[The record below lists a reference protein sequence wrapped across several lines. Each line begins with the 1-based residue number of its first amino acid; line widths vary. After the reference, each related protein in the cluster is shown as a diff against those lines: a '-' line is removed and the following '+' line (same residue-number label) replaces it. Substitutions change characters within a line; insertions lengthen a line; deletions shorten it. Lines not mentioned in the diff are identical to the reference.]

1 MARVFVPKYTD
12 KQTGK
17 KRKSPNCHVAFDDHN
32 GTRRRV
38 VGFPVSAGKGRSEA
52 LGTKLERLVSCRA
65 VGEPLTPDLLNWVE
79 NMAPILR
86 DKLAGWDVIE
96 APKCERFKPISYQM
110 IGYMHVMRAKG
121 NDPKHIRQTIRKIGE
136 IVRHSGIRLLS
147 DITAE
152 DVEAYLT
159 KRRIG
164 RKTITPKT
172 CNAYLTAMKGFCNWL
187 VKAGRISRSPLAGV
201 EPMPVVDEESR
212 WPLTISE
219 MRVLLEVTEE
229 GPVQFK
235 MNGSERALLYR
246 LAVET
251 GYRAGELR
259 SLVRASFDLDSN
271 NPTIRLLAGVSKGK
285 RRSSIPLR
293 PETVV
298 LLREH
303 LASKAPAA
311 SAFAMPDSTHTAEMI
326 RADMIDARIPI
337 TDILGR
343 KRDFH
348 NLRHTCGTWLANAG
362 VHPKT
367 IQTIMRHSTF
377 RLTMDT
383 YAHADRDQTAVAIGQ
398 MPSLSESTIS
408 MATGTDNA
416 TANDCSQSACAT
428 LAQEGGQLQP
438 NKTKP
443 GQCQMDGGTHV
454 TAGVQKKSP
463 DSKGQWARLDSN
475 QCRHKPADLQSAPF
489 GRFGTRPV
497 DGQVSYPIDD

>member
-1 MARVFVPKYTD
+1 
-12 KQTGK
+12 
-17 KRKSPNCHVAFDDHN
+17 
-32 GTRRRV
+32 V
-38 VGFPVSAGKGRSEA
+38 VGFPVSAGKGRSDA
-52 LGTKLERLVSCRA
+52 LGTKLDRLASCRA
-65 VGEPLTPDLLNWVE
+65 VGEPLAPDLLNWVE
-79 NMAPILR
+79 NMAPALR
-86 DKLAGWDVIE
+86 DKLAEWDVID
-96 APKCERFKPISYQM
+96 APKRERFKPISYQM
-110 IGYMHVMRAKG
+110 IGYMHAMRAKG

-136 IVRHSGIRLLS
+136 VVRHGGVRLLS
-147 DITAE
+147 DVTAE
-152 DVEAYLT
+152 GMEAYLT

-164 RKTITPKT
+164 RKPITPKT

-187 VKAGRISRSPLAGV
+187 VKTGRISRSPLASV
-201 EPMPVVDEESR
+201 EPMPVVDEETR
-212 WPLTISE
+212 WPLTVSE
-219 MRVLLEVTEE
+219 MRVLLDSTTK
-229 GPVQFK
+229 GPARFK

-271 NPTIRLLAGVSKGK
+271 NPTVRLLAGVSKGK

-298 LLREH
+298 LLCEH

-311 SAFAMPDSTHTAEMI
+311 RAFSMPDSTHTAEMI

-337 TDILGR
+337 TDTLGR

-383 YAHADRDQTAVAIGQ
+383 YAHADRDQATAAIGQ
-398 MPSLSESTIS
+398 MPCLSEPTFAK
-408 MATGTDNA
+408 ATGTDGT
-416 TANDCSQSACAT
+416 TADACLRPACAT
-428 LAQEGGQLQP
+428 LAQERGQQQP

-443 GQCQMDGGTHV
+443 GQSQAESV
-454 TAGVQKKSP
+454 RRVSVGVQKKSP
-463 DSKGQWARLDSN
+463 SGEGQWARLDSN
-475 QCRHKPADLQSAPF
+475 QRRHKPADLQSAPF
-489 GRFGTRPV
+489 GRFGTRP
-497 DGQVSYPIDD
+497 